1 MDPNNPVVKLCAEG
15 MQVED
20 EGRIEQAQQLF
31 LHAWEMCEDD
41 FDACI
46 AAHFVARHRAPQ
58 ERLHWNQLAL
68 RHADAVNDERVY
80 GFYPSLYLNMGWS
93 HEQLGELA
101 QATNYYKLAT
111 VRLDEL
117 PDGASYTDVVRK
129 GIAAGQAR
137 LAQLQKGEVDGKIY
151 RS

>member
-15 MQVED
+15 MQVEG
-20 EGRIEQAQQLF
+20 EGRTEEAQQLF
-31 LHAWEMCEDD
+31 LHAWEMCQDD

-46 AAHFVARHRAPQ
+46 AAHFVARHRAPA
-58 ERLHWNQLAL
+58 ETLYWNEVAL
-68 RHADAVNDERVY
+68 RHAKAVNDERVRA
-80 GFYPSLYLNMGWS
+80 FYPSLYLNMGWS

-111 VRLDEL
+111 MRLDEL
-117 PDGASYTDVVRK
+117 PIGSYADVVRK
-129 GIAAGQAR
+129 GVAAGQAR
-137 LAQLQKGEVDGKIY
+137 LAHLEKGEVDGKPY